1 MELALTLMN
10 VDYLFIT
17 VSSEKFVKI
26 RMDHMFV
33 MNHVVMV
40 ELGMRISAR
49 T

>member
-10 VDYLFIT
+10 VDYSFIT
-17 VSSEKFVKI
+17 VSSEKFAKI
-26 RMDHMFV
+26 RMGHMFV

-40 ELGMRISAR
+40 ELGMGISAR